1 MSEEEAEKMLLELKE
16 KAELMVDLA
25 YSSLIYDN
33 REIAEEVYELEDYV
47 DKINDELQKLAIEDT
62 RKGELDV
69 NEALAII
76 QLGISSEVI
85 ADAAREIADV
95 QLRDVKLHPI
105 LKESLME
112 SNEILLKVKITP
124 KSILKDKKIGEIRLA
139 SETGMW
145 IIAIKRGNKWIYDP
159 SKNVTLKE
167 NDILFAKGD
176 KEGKDHF
183 IALAEGREGKI

>member
-124 KSILKDKKIGEIRLA
+124 KSILKDKKIGEL
-139 SETGMW
+139 SEDGEQGKVLR
-145 IIAIKRGNKWIYDP
+145 AIPIQTVR
-159 SKNVTLKE
+159 
-167 NDILFAKGD
+167 
-176 KEGKDHF
+176 
-183 IALAEGREGKI
+183 

>member
-1 MSEEEAEKMLLELKE
+1 MSEEKAEKMLLELKE

-33 REIAEEVYELEDYV
+33 REIAEEVYELEEYV
-47 DKINDELQKLAIEDT
+47 DRVNDELQKLAIEDT
-62 RKGELDV
+62 KKGELEV

-76 QLGISSEVI
+76 QLGISSEMI

-95 QLRDVKLHPI
+95 QLREVKLHPV

-112 SNEILLKVKITP
+112 SNEILLKTTIAPNSV
-124 KSILKDKKIGEIRLA
+124 LKDKKIGEIRLA

-159 SKNVTLKE
+159 SKNVVLKE

-176 KEGKDHF
+176 KEGKNHF
-183 IALAEGREGKI
+183 IALAEGKEGKI

>member
-33 REIAEEVYELEDYV
+33 KEIADEVYELEDYV
-47 DKINDELQKLAIEDT
+47 DKLNDQLQRLAIEDA
-62 RKGELDV
+62 KKNELDV

-76 QLGISSEVI
+76 QLGISSEAI

-95 QLRDVKLHPI
+95 QLRDVELHPI
-105 LKESLME
+105 LKESVLE
-112 SNEILLKVKITP
+112 SDEIFLKITISP
-124 KSILKDKKIGEIRLA
+124 NSILKDKKIGDIRLA

-145 IIAIKRGNKWIYDP
+145 IIAIKRGNRWIYDP

-167 NDILFAKGD
+167 NDVVFVKGN
-176 KEGKDHF
+176 KEGKNHF
-183 IALAEGREGKI
+183 IALAEGKEKKI

>member
-69 NEALAII
+69 NEVLAII

-159 SKNVTLKE
+159 SKNITLRE

-183 IALAEGREGKI
+183 IALAEGREKKI

>member
-1 MSEEEAEKMLLELKE
+1 
-16 KAELMVDLA
+16 
-25 YSSLIYDN
+25 
-33 REIAEEVYELEDYV
+33 
-47 DKINDELQKLAIEDT
+47 
-62 RKGELDV
+62 V

-159 SKNVTLKE
+159 TKNITLRE

-183 IALAEGREGKI
+183 IALAEGREKKI

>member
-33 REIAEEVYELEDYV
+33 REIAEEVYELEEYV
-47 DKINDELQKLAIEDT
+47 DRVNDELQKLAIEDT
-62 RKGELDV
+62 KKGELDV

-76 QLGISSEVI
+76 QLGISSEMI

-95 QLRDVKLHPI
+95 QLREVKLHPV

-112 SNEILLKVKITP
+112 SNEILLKTTIAPNSV
-124 KSILKDKKIGEIRLA
+124 LKDKKIGEIRLA

-159 SKNVTLKE
+159 SKNVVLKE

-183 IALAEGREGKI
+183 IALAEGKERKI

>member
-33 REIAEEVYELEDYV
+33 REIAQEVYELEDYV

-69 NEALAII
+69 NEVLAII

-85 ADAAREIADV
+85 ADAAREIADI

-159 SKNVTLKE
+159 TKNITLRE
-167 NDILFAKGD
+167 NDILFAKGN

-183 IALAEGREGKI
+183 IALAEGREKKI

>member
-69 NEALAII
+69 NEVLAII

-85 ADAAREIADV
+85 ADAAREIADI

-159 SKNVTLKE
+159 TKNITLRE

-183 IALAEGREGKI
+183 IALAEGREKKI

>member
-69 NEALAII
+69 NEVLAII

-159 SKNVTLKE
+159 TKNITLRE

-183 IALAEGREGKI
+183 IALAEGREKKI

>member
-1 MSEEEAEKMLLELKE
+1 MSEEKAEKMLLELKE

-33 REIAEEVYELEDYV
+33 REIAEEVYELEEYV
-47 DKINDELQKLAIEDT
+47 DRVNDELQKLAIEDT
-62 RKGELDV
+62 KKGELEV

-76 QLGISSEVI
+76 QLGISSEMI

-95 QLRDVKLHPI
+95 QLREVKLHPV

-112 SNEILLKVKITP
+112 SNEILLKTTIAPNSV
-124 KSILKDKKIGEIRLA
+124 LKDKKIGEIRLA

-159 SKNVTLKE
+159 SKNVVLKE

-183 IALAEGREGKI
+183 IALAEGKEGKI

>member
-1 MSEEEAEKMLLELKE
+1 MSEEKAEKMLLELKE

-33 REIAEEVYELEDYV
+33 REIAEEVYELEEYV
-47 DKINDELQKLAIEDT
+47 DRVNDELQKLAIEDT
-62 RKGELDV
+62 KKGELEV

-76 QLGISSEVI
+76 QLGISSEMI

-95 QLRDVKLHPI
+95 QLREVKLHPV

-112 SNEILLKVKITP
+112 SNEILLKTKIA
-124 KSILKDKKIGEIRLA
+124 SNSVLKDKKIGEIRLA

-159 SKNVTLKE
+159 SKNVVLKE

-183 IALAEGREGKI
+183 IALAEGKERKI